1 MGLGFGIIGVGMI
14 AGFHA
19 RAIREMGGGRL
30 VACCDID
37 RGRAEA
43 FAGAQGC
50 SAYADLAAFL
60 RHPGLDIV
68 NICTPSGLHLEPALA
83 AIEAGKHVLI
93 EKPIEIS
100 LERIDRIIE
109 AADRRRVT
117 VAGIFQSRFRPG
129 AQAVKSE
136 VEAGRFGRLVLADAY
151 VKWFR
156 SQDYYD
162 KGGWKGKIRIDGGG
176 ALMNQSI
183 HAIDL
188 LQWFMGPVASVQAY
202 KDRLAHERIEVEDVA
217 VAAVRF
223 ANGALGVIEGSTA
236 VYPGFLKRIE
246 LSGTSG
252 SVVLEEDSIRT
263 WSFVDEQ
270 PRDAEIRRTPRRRR
284 LGGRRRRRPRSDRSR
299 RTHARV
305 PGHRPVDREGRA
317 PPRRRPRGAQV
328 GGDHPGD
335 LQERRDGPGGHASP
349 VRVILTQGLGA
360 PRIGRIEMTRTAA
373 QPPGARKPP
382 SSSYSFSVQR
392 DNLQAG
398 FWHAS

>member
-19 RAIREMGGGRL
+19 RAIAAMGGGSL

-37 RGRAEA
+37 AGRAEA
-43 FAGAQGC
+43 FARSHGCGA
-50 SAYADLAAFL
+50 YTDLSAFL

-68 NICTPSGLHLEPALA
+68 NICTPSGLHLEPALQ

-109 AADRRRVT
+109 AADRKRVT
-117 VAGIFQSRFRPG
+117 AAGIFQSRFREG
-129 AQAVKSE
+129 AQTVKRE
-136 VEAGRFGRLVLADAY
+136 VESGRFGRLVLADAY

-162 KGGWKGKIRIDGGG
+162 RGGWKGKVRIDGGG

-202 KDRLAHERIEVEDVA
+202 KDTLGHERIEVEDVA
-217 VAAVRF
+217 VAALRF
-223 ANGALGVIEGSTA
+223 ANGGLGVIEGSTA

-246 LSGTSG
+246 LSGTRG
-252 SVVLEEDSIRT
+252 SVALEEDSIRT
-263 WSFVDEQ
+263 WRFVDEL
-270 PRDAEIRRTPRRRR
+270 PRDAEIRSAFGAADSA
-284 LGGRRRRRPRSDRSR
+284 GG
-299 RTHARV
+299 
-305 PGHRPVDREGRA
+305 
-317 PPRRRPRGAQV
+317 GAA
-328 GGDHPGD
+328 DPAAID
-335 LQERRDGPGGHASP
+335 PGGHMREFQAIA
-349 VRVILTQGLGA
+349 RG
-360 PRIGRIEMTRTAA
+360 IETGE
-373 QPPGARKPP
+373 PPLVDAREARK
-382 SSSYSFSVQR
+382 SVEIILAIYRSAQTGR
-392 DNLQAG
+392 EVALPLSAK
-398 FWHAS
+398 S